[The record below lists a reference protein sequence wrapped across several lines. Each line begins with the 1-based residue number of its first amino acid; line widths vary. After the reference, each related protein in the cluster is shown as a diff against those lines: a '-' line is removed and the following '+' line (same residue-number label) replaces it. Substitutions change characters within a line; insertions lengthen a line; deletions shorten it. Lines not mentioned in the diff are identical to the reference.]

1 MFSDLINREPFFPR
15 GTQNKKS
22 HIENFLQPIR
32 KNYKKMQ
39 DLTLWPKALKASK
52 GWALEN
58 NKIGQKI
65 KKESAMA
72 MRQRG

>member
-1 MFSDLINREPFFPR
+1 
-15 GTQNKKS
+15 
-22 HIENFLQPIR
+22 
-32 KNYKKMQ
+32 MQ

-52 GWALEN
+52 GWVLEN

-72 MRQRG
+72 MRQTG